1 MTDEWWPD
9 VDRRWKVCR
18 PVLDSKLPYDF
29 LPHISFIINLSVT
42 TAALCASFISF
53 NTWLSGFGLTE
64 ELLTLPAAES
74 SLSLRSYK
82 GRREQ
87 LGQDLKLY
95 VKTTHGVGRLDV
107 RQTDKVCDRQSLFHK
122 RA

>member
-1 MTDEWWPD
+1 M
-9 VDRRWKVCR
+9 
-18 PVLDSKLPYDF
+18 LDSKLPYDF

-87 LGQDLKLY
+87 LGQMQSRFKALGQNNARRSDDW
-95 VKTTHGVGRLDV
+95 TCD
-107 RQTDKVCDRQSLFHK
+107 RQTKSATDKVFSIEELSFLQ
-122 RA
+122 